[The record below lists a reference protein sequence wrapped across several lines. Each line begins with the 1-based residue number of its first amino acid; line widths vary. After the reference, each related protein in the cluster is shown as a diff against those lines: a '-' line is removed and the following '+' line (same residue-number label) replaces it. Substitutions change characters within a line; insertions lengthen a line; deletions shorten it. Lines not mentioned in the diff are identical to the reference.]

1 MSNKAARRYA
11 NALLEIAVEKDILDN
26 VKEDMLLIHNTIDAS
41 SELSLFLKN
50 PIIKK
55 EQKKAA
61 IGKIFEDKV
70 QDLTIQLF
78 ELLFTK
84 EREALLD
91 DISRNFIELYNLHKG
106 IIKVDVTSAYKLED
120 DQLKALKKNI
130 ERTTGKKVEFE
141 TEVEEDL
148 IGGLKFRI
156 DDTVV
161 DGSVKFKLNQLKDR
175 LTSTAVE

>member
-11 NALLEIAVEKDILDN
+11 TAFLEIAVGENILED
-26 VKEDMLLIHNTIDAS
+26 VREDMLLILNTIEGS
-41 SELSLFLKN
+41 SELKIFLKN
-50 PIIKK
+50 PIVRK

-61 IGKIFEDKV
+61 VEKIFEDRV
-70 QDLTIQLF
+70 QDITFRLF
-78 ELLFTK
+78 ELLSKK
-84 EREALLD
+84 ERVALLE

-106 IIKVDVTSAYKLED
+106 IIKVDVTSAHKLED

-141 TEVEEDL
+141 TDIEKDL

-161 DGSVKFKLNQLKDR
+161 DGTVKFKLNQLKDL